1 MGQGRAHDRAPAVA
15 LTARP
20 RRRRGRTDDAAAS
33 KARSP
38 LPPRPGAVERPR
50 EVERRVHLGFLKG
63 PHGQRP
69 RLRKAM
75 PARATAHAATPP
87 PQPMPRLARRPRPP
101 SRRSHRRYR
110 SRSRRRSR
118 RHRPRRHASLDA
130 HGTLHVHRD
139 QAEPARSQAAT
150 DAAGHGAGPPA
161 HRARMT
167 SRAAA
172 RRPRGL
178 CVGKRMADP
187 AVCASAPH
195 APLGVSSAPWPA
207 GRRARLRPG
216 SQRKAGDRNAPSV

>member
-1 MGQGRAHDRAPAVA
+1 MGQGRSPDRAPAVA
-15 LTARP
+15 LT
-20 RRRRGRTDDAAAS
+20 
-33 KARSP
+33 ARSP

-50 EVERRVHLGFLKG
+50 EVERRVHLGILEG

-75 PARATAHAATPP
+75 PARATARAATPP
-87 PQPMPRLARRPRPP
+87 PQPMPRLARRLRPP
-101 SRRSHRRYR
+101 ARGSHRRP
-110 SRSRRRSR
+110 RRRSR
-118 RHRPRRHASLDA
+118 RHRSHRHASLDA

-161 HRARMT
+161 HRARTT

-178 CVGKRMADP
+178 CVGKRVADP